1 MGNRIFFILI
11 VLCFI
16 GRSCAHGAT
25 APANQITTKAQVK
38 PQTTVKAQT
47 KSNNYPALKTTLP
60 PITQAPV
67 APAPTQPQPVDFGLC
82 TKTYKLNKEKLF
94 YLTLAGLN
102 ANKFEIKEIQSK
114 SGYVVFSAA
123 KKTFLA
129 SVIDVDS
136 KTSMLKITPSNN
148 VYFFPVGV
156 VQNMFKYVDLNIN
169 TPIEKLSVL

>member
-11 VLCFI
+11 ILCFL
-16 GRSCAHGAT
+16 GRSCAYGAT
-25 APANQITTKAQVK
+25 APVNQTTTQAQVK
-38 PQTTVKAQT
+38 PQTPVKVQT
-47 KSNNYPALKTTLP
+47 KAATAPTMKTTLP

-67 APAPTQPQPVDFGLC
+67 QPAPTQPQPVDFGLC

-94 YLTLAGLN
+94 YLTLAGVN
-102 ANKFEIKEIQSK
+102 ANRFEVKEIQSK

-129 SVIDVDS
+129 SVIDIDS

-156 VQNMFKYVDLNIN
+156 VQNMFKYIDLNIN